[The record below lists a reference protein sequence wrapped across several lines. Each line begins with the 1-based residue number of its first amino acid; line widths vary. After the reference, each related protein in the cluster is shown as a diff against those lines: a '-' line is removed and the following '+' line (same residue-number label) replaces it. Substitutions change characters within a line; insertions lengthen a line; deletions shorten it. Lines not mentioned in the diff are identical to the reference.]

1 MLNIFHNF
9 IPNRIK
15 EFDYKTPEWIN
26 SSIKLSLKNRSK
38 LTKIRYH
45 SNPTAN
51 NKDALDFQAE
61 EYTSLIIESKER
73 LIAKMSAKLDNPKTV
88 LKTYWSIINK
98 FLSNKKTPIIR
109 PVLVNG
115 ELVSDFEQKA
125 NLFNNYFASQCT
137 PIKNGS
143 KLPNFS
149 YKTEKILTSFDIKD
163 DDILSII
170 KNLNV
175 DKAHGWDQLSIRMIK
190 TCGDA
195 ITFPLKLI
203 FKSMINEGVFPDDWK
218 ETNVVPFH
226 KKESKNLIKNYRT
239 ISLLPIF
246 SKVFERQVF
255 NTLFNFFLQNKLFTH
270 CQSGFI
276 PGDSCISK
284 LLSITHE
291 IYKSFDYHP
300 PTDMRGTFL
309 DISKAFDRVWH
320 EGLIFKLKT
329 CGADGNL
336 LKLLENYLT
345 HRRQG

>member
-1 MLNIFHNF
+1 M
-9 IPNRIK
+9 
-15 EFDYKTPEWIN
+15 
-26 SSIKLSLKNRSK
+26 SS
-38 LTKIRYH
+38 
-45 SNPTAN
+45 
-51 NKDALDFQAE
+51 
-61 EYTSLIIESKER
+61 
-73 LIAKMSAKLDNPKTV
+73 KLDNPKNV
-88 LKTYWSIINK
+88 PKTYWSIINK

-149 YKTEKILTSFDIKD
+149 YKAEKILTSFDIKD

-203 FKSMINEGVFPDDWK
+203 FKSMINKGVFLDDWK
-218 ETNVVPFH
+218 KSNVVPIH
-226 KKESKNLIKNYRT
+226 KKESKSLIENYRSA
-239 ISLLPIF
+239 SLLPIF
-246 SKVFERQVF
+246 SKVFERLVF
-255 NTLFNFFLQNKLFTH
+255 NTLFSFFLQNKLFTP
-270 CQSGFI
+270 CQSSFI
-276 PGDSCISK
+276 PGYSCVSK

-291 IYKSFDYHP
+291 IYKSFDCHP
-300 PTDMRGTFL
+300 PTNMRSTFL
-309 DISKAFDRVWH
+309 DISSF
-320 EGLIFKLKT
+320 
-329 CGADGNL
+329 C
-336 LKLLENYLT
+336 
-345 HRRQG
+345 